1 MAAMQIAS
9 DELSISARPSE
20 PLLAS
25 HLISDEDLDDL
36 VENVCH
42 INLQQKQNAGRSL
55 LETGVKSVD
64 DAIGGGLQ
72 SGRLVGLSGEV
83 GAGASEVSTSIADVN
98 EKQGRQVENERAII

>member
-1 MAAMQIAS
+1 MAAVHISS

-25 HLISDEDLDDL
+25 HLISDEDLDEL

-42 INLQQKQNAGRSL
+42 VNLRQKQDVGRSL
-55 LETGVKSVD
+55 LETRVKSVD

-72 SGRLVGLSGEV
+72 SGRVVGLSGEV

-98 EKQGRQVENERAII
+98 QQQGRQVEIERATI